1 MPEETAVT
9 DRPIDQPRP
18 LAVVTGASSGIGLE
32 LAQCFADG
40 GFDLLLTALEADV
53 SLVADRL
60 GGEVATRAVQA
71 DLSTVEGVETL
82 LAEVRALGRPVDAL
96 ALNAGTAQGGRFVE
110 TPLDGELETI
120 RLNVES
126 TVRLA
131 KALLPAMVERGAGRV
146 LVTSSTAATQP
157 GPYYATYAASKSF
170 LTSFAEAVRYELKDT
185 GVTVTVLAPGPTDTD
200 FFAQAGMEDTTVA
213 DSPKDDPADVARQG
227 YEALMKGKDKVEV
240 HSLKARMQTAAAAV
254 LPDKAKA
261 AMHAAYTKPKDD

>member
-1 MPEETAVT
+1 MSEETAVP
-9 DRPIDQPRP
+9 DRPIGQPRP

-40 GFDLLLTALEADV
+40 GFDLLLTALEAEV

-110 TPLDGELETI
+110 TPLDGEVETI

-126 TVRLA
+126 TVRLS
-131 KALLPAMVERGAGRV
+131 KALLPAMVERGSGRV

-157 GPYYATYAASKSF
+157 GPYLQRCPTLAGGTLGPTPEPYLASDAGDRCLCRQPVGPAAGRP
-170 LTSFAEAVRYELKDT
+170 AGQAVR
-185 GVTVTVLAPGPTDTD
+185 
-200 FFAQAGMEDTTVA
+200 
-213 DSPKDDPADVARQG
+213 
-227 YEALMKGKDKVEV
+227 
-240 HSLKARMQTAAAAV
+240 AAAAGQGRV
-254 LPDKAKA
+254 VRLSFGPDGRDA
-261 AMHAAYTKPKDD
+261 AA